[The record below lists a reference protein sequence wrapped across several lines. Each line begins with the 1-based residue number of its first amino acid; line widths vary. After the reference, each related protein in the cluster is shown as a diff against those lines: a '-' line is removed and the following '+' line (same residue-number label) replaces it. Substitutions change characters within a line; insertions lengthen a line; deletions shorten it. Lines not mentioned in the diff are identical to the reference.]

1 MIKIKKT
8 DTIIDII
15 GKINEEKN
23 ERIILDFP
31 LWHPIL
37 HNHISLKIL
46 KNHCGKKDFTIITPD
61 ISSRTIGKSL
71 GINYSFI
78 KDPAFHEEKNK
89 KGNLLKHNFS
99 FWEYFFFEIK
109 KSLQEFKKFFYKNK
123 SIKYYSL
130 KYEKQ
135 KSRIGL
141 FLLWLFI
148 SFFIFVFIF
157 YFAVPKSYITITP
170 EVKVKSRGRNFIF
183 RETNTESSLLH
194 ENIIPLTAISN
205 TISLSETFATTG
217 IDETKINRAK
227 WKISVFN
234 TLNEEIKLVPNT
246 RFQSNNGTI
255 FSTEEWI
262 VIPAWNDENPWKINI
277 FVSSQIKDNKGNII
291 TQDANIKMGE
301 MLIIPALDWKLKEQI
316 YAKAVNDFIGADGS
330 DNAKIISEE
339 DIENAKAL
347 FTEKLKK
354 KALDALK
361 QKIKEENMINNVTYE
376 ILWVNEILNYENI
389 NIHIWEDAEIG
400 ARKNKFTLSGN
411 ITIKSYIYNKDLA
424 LTKLKKIVNESIL
437 EESEQVL
444 LIDEKSLYF
453 STELYRK
460 NSPFEIKS
468 TLNVDALIVHNFLN
482 ENDAYVQKLKSTI
495 LWLQREEAIKLLL
508 NDEKVSNVEIYITP
522 FFIDTI
528 SSINDNIIFKVNE
541 KL

>member
-217 IDETKINRAK
+217 IDETKINKAK
-227 WKISVFN
+227 WKIRIFN
-234 TLNEEIKLVPNT
+234 TLSEEIKLVPNT

-255 FSTEEWI
+255 FSKKDWI
-262 VIPAWNDENPWKINI
+262 VIPAGNTKNPWIVEI
-277 FVSSQIKDNKGNII
+277 IISSQIKDSEGKIVSEA
-291 TQDANIKMGE
+291 ANIKIGE
-301 MLIIPALDWKLKEQI
+301 TLIIPALDDTLRNQI
-316 YAKAVNDFIGADGS
+316 YAKALSDFSGAGGS
-330 DNAKIISEE
+330 EDAKIISEE
-339 DIENAKAL
+339 DIENAKSL
-347 FTEKLKK
+347 FEERLKK
-354 KALDALK
+354 ESLESLK
-361 QKIKEENMINNVTYE
+361 EKIKKENTINNVTYE
-376 ILWVNEILNYENI
+376 ILWVNDILTYKNLDIQLGE
-389 NIHIWEDAEIG
+389 WAEVG
-400 ARKNKFTLSGN
+400 ARKESFELSGT
-411 ITIKSYIYNKDLA
+411 ITIESYLYNKDLA
-424 LTKLKKIVNESIL
+424 LTKLKKVINESIL
-437 EESEQVL
+437 DESEQVL
-444 LIDEKSLYF
+444 LIDEKSLRF
-453 STELYRK
+453 STELYRQDY
-460 NSPFEIKS
+460 PFEVKS

-528 SSINDNIIFKVNE
+528 SSINNNIIFKVNE